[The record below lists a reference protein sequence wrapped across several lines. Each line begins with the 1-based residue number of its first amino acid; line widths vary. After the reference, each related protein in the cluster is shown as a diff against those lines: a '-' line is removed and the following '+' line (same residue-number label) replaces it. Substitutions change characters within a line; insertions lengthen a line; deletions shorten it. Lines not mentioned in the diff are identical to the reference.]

1 MNDADSHISQSGS
14 LSISVEV
21 FEDQQTYKFGK
32 LITQCFSKAKFV
44 QLHLWHLKFRT
55 AMGLPTI

>member
-21 FEDQQTYKFGK
+21 FEDQQIYKFGK

-44 QLHLWHLKFRT
+44 QLHLWQ
-55 AMGLPTI
+55 PS